1 MQCQLNKWK
10 LWLSTHHHLLTFS
23 FEDLQGCNVNS
34 TNESCDQKCYSLRA
48 NPTMVIA
55 ISRHFQNFP
64 IWHCISTCYLLSSRI
79 LASTLSDNHMH
90 HLAASNACTALH
102 TSIYTHP
109 AFIFSCWW
117 WSTNGDHPKKRF
129 SDGNKLLGNSQNS
142 RKSSGKTWL
151 NNRNL
156 PKSCELFF
164 GVW

>member
-1 MQCQLNKWK
+1 MKVVTRHPPPLTHFFFWRFARMQCQLNKWK
-10 LWLSTHHHLLTFS
+10 LWPKMLLFKS
-23 FEDLQGCNVNS
+23 QPHNGH
-34 TNESCDQKCYSLRA
+34 CY
-48 NPTMVIA
+48 I
-55 ISRHFQNFP
+55 RHFQNFP

-117 WSTNGDHPKKRF
+117 WSTSGDHPKKRF